1 MASKTLRLPQGNEW
15 KKLPRSKAQAIDR
28 GLNRFI
34 GKDGQLREIRRF
46 GSRQYPQ
53 GTVER
58 WSSRNQNRGG
68 GTEGTRQL
76 NEQLATPPWADKTK
90 FGKAMSEANAMG
102 LDGDHIRE
110 ISRTAEGIRW
120 LESTGR
126 GTAKQ
131 MFDSYEKAG
140 LPLGNQAGNVQP
152 LNPKLNQQVKP
163 AELRAMDEG
172 IARAGQQSDQIFG
185 KLGSVG
191 FRSGTRTSTPQQTKP
206 AQQPP
211 KPEKPK
217 RSSKSNLR
225 SSMGTIGFG
234 FSELTGGYTGADS
247 MPRRVDMDPLGT
259 GATIMIP

>member
-46 GSRQYPQ
+46 GTSRYPQ

-58 WSSRNQNRGG
+58 WSSRSQNRGG
-68 GTEGTRQL
+68 GTGGTRQL

-90 FGKAMSEANAMG
+90 FSTAMADANAMG

-126 GTAKQ
+126 GTAEQ
-131 MFDSYEKAG
+131 MFASYERAG

-152 LNPKLNQQVKP
+152 LDPKLNQQVKP
-163 AELRAMDEG
+163 AELRAMDESIQRAG
-172 IARAGQQSDQIFG
+172 RQSDAVFKGLRTLNGAIRFGDTVQTGVDIFQQGQTGSELDQAVQEPFAKVQDPFKASAKARARGG
-185 KLGSVG
+185 KTTVGTVTLPELGLSE
-191 FRSGTRTSTPQQTKP
+191 FFM
-206 AQQPP
+206 PP
-211 KPEKPK
+211 KQ
-217 RSSKSNLR
+217 
-225 SSMGTIGFG
+225 
-234 FSELTGGYTGADS
+234 
-247 MPRRVDMDPLGT
+247 
-259 GATIMIP
+259 

>member
-1 MASKTLRLPQGNEW
+1 MASKTLRLPKGNEW

-46 GSRQYPQ
+46 GTSRYPQ

-58 WSSRNQNRGG
+58 WSSRSQNRGG
-68 GTEGTRQL
+68 GTGGTRQL

-90 FGKAMSEANAMG
+90 FSTAMSDANAMG

-126 GTAKQ
+126 GTAEQ
-131 MFDSYEKAG
+131 MFASYEKAG

-152 LNPKLNQQVKP
+152 LDPKLNQQVKP
-163 AELRAMDEG
+163 AELRAMDESIKRAG
-172 IARAGQQSDQIFG
+172 RQSDAVFKGLRTLNGAIRFGDTVQTGVDIFQQGQTGSELDQAVQEPFAKVQNPFEASAKARARGG
-185 KLGSVG
+185 KTTVGTVTLPELGLSE
-191 FRSGTRTSTPQQTKP
+191 FFM
-206 AQQPP
+206 PP
-211 KPEKPK
+211 KQ
-217 RSSKSNLR
+217 
-225 SSMGTIGFG
+225 
-234 FSELTGGYTGADS
+234 
-247 MPRRVDMDPLGT
+247 
-259 GATIMIP
+259 